1 LFYDTTSRTET
12 TMNGITHP
20 AVEKYLYELLP
31 PRDPLL
37 ARLEQEAQE
46 RDIPIVGPLA
56 GRLLALLVR
65 LTRAKKVLEIG
76 TAIGYST
83 IWLARACA
91 PNGRVVTIEYN
102 EQIAQEARRNISEA
116 GLGRRVRVLVGD
128 GMDLVPTLRTKF
140 DFLFLDAE
148 KHQYRALLELAL
160 PKLTRDALIV
170 TDNVL
175 WSGRVA
181 QSDPDETT
189 QAIRAFNEYVH
200 NHPALETVI
209 VPLRDGLALSRKR

>member
-1 LFYDTTSRTET
+1 
-12 TMNGITHP
+12 MNGITH
-20 AVEKYLYELLP
+20 ADVEKYLYELLP

-37 ARLEQEAQE
+37 LRLEAEAQE
-46 RDIPIVGPLA
+46 KNIPIVGPYA
-56 GRLLALLVR
+56 GRFLYLLVR
-65 LTRAKKVLEIG
+65 LTRAKRILEIG

-91 PNGRVVTIEYN
+91 PYHGRVVTMEFN
-102 EQIAQEARRNISEA
+102 EETAQAARRNIAEA

-128 GMDLVPTLRTKF
+128 GMDLLPTLRGKF

-148 KHQYRALLELAL
+148 KHQYKALIDSAL
-160 PKLTRDALIV
+160 PKLKKGALIA

-181 QSDPDETT
+181 RNDSDATT
-189 QAIRAFNEYVH
+189 QAIREFNKYLE

-209 VPLRDGLALSRKR
+209 VPLRDGIALSRKLKS

>member
-1 LFYDTTSRTET
+1 
-12 TMNGITHP
+12 MNGITYP
-20 AVEKYLYELLP
+20 DIEKYLYELLP

-37 ARLEQEAQE
+37 VRLEQEAQE
-46 RDIPIVGPLA
+46 RDIPIVGPLV

-83 IWLARACA
+83 IWLARAC
-91 PNGRVVTIEYN
+91 PGRVVTIEYN

-148 KHQYRALLELAL
+148 KHQYRALLDLAL
-160 PKLTRDALIV
+160 PKLTRGALIV

-189 QAIRAFNEYVH
+189 QAIREFNEYVR

-209 VPLRDGLALSRKR
+209 VPVRDGLALSRKR

>member
-1 LFYDTTSRTET
+1 
-12 TMNGITHP
+12 MNGITHP
-20 AVEKYLYELLP
+20 DVEQYLYELLP

-37 ARLEQEAQE
+37 VRLEQEARE
-46 RDIPIVGPLA
+46 RAIPIVGPLV

-65 LTRAKKVLEIG
+65 LTRAKRVLEIG

-83 IWLARACA
+83 IWLARAC
-91 PNGRVVTIEYN
+91 PGRVVTIEYN
-102 EQIAQEARRNISEA
+102 KAIAQEARRNISEA

-148 KHQYRALLELAL
+148 KHQYRALLDLAL
-160 PKLTRDALIV
+160 PKLKRGALIV

-181 QSDPDETT
+181 QPNPDETT
-189 QAIRAFNEYVH
+189 QAIREFNEYVH
-200 NHPALETVI
+200 KHPALETVI
-209 VPLRDGLALSRKR
+209 VPVRDGLALSRKR

>member
-1 LFYDTTSRTET
+1 LLYDTTSRTET
-12 TMNGITHP
+12 AMNGITHP

-37 ARLEQEAQE
+37 VRLEQEAQE
-46 RDIPIVGPLA
+46 RDIPIVGPLV

-83 IWLARACA
+83 IWLARAC
-91 PNGRVVTIEYN
+91 PGRVVTIEYN
-102 EQIAQEARRNISEA
+102 EQTAQEARRNISEA

-148 KHQYRALLELAL
+148 KHQYRALLDLAL
-160 PKLTRDALIV
+160 PKLTRGALIV

-189 QAIRAFNEYVH
+189 QAIREFNEYVR

-209 VPLRDGLALSRKR
+209 VPVRDGLALSRKR

>member
-1 LFYDTTSRTET
+1 
-12 TMNGITHP
+12 MNGITYP
-20 AVEKYLYELLP
+20 DIEKYLYELLP

-37 ARLEQEAQE
+37 VRLEQEAQE
-46 RDIPIVGPLA
+46 RDIPIVGPLV

-83 IWLARACA
+83 IWLARAC
-91 PNGRVVTIEYN
+91 PGRVVTIEYN
-102 EQIAQEARRNISEA
+102 EQIAQEALRNISEA

-148 KHQYRALLELAL
+148 KHQYRALLDLAL
-160 PKLTRDALIV
+160 PKLTRGALIV

-189 QAIRAFNEYVH
+189 QAIREFNEYVR

-209 VPLRDGLALSRKR
+209 VPVRDGLALSRKR

>member
-1 LFYDTTSRTET
+1 
-12 TMNGITHP
+12 MNGITYP
-20 AVEKYLYELLP
+20 DIEKYLYELLP

-37 ARLEQEAQE
+37 VRLEQEAQE
-46 RDIPIVGPLA
+46 RDIPIIGPLV

-83 IWLARACA
+83 IWLARAC
-91 PNGRVVTIEYN
+91 PGRVVTIEYN
-102 EQIAQEARRNISEA
+102 EQTAQEARRNISEA

-148 KHQYRALLELAL
+148 KHQYRALLDLAL
-160 PKLTRDALIV
+160 PKLTRGALIV

-189 QAIRAFNEYVH
+189 QAIREFNEYVR

-209 VPLRDGLALSRKR
+209 VPVRDGLALSRKR

>member
-1 LFYDTTSRTET
+1 
-12 TMNGITHP
+12 MNGITYP
-20 AVEKYLYELLP
+20 DIEKYLYELLP

-37 ARLEQEAQE
+37 VRLEQEAQE
-46 RDIPIVGPLA
+46 RDIPIVGPLV

-83 IWLARACA
+83 IWLARAC
-91 PNGRVVTIEYN
+91 PSRVVTIEYN
-102 EQIAQEARRNISEA
+102 EQTAQEARRNISEA

-148 KHQYRALLELAL
+148 KHQYRALLDLAL
-160 PKLTRDALIV
+160 PKLTRGALIV

-189 QAIRAFNEYVH
+189 QAIREFNEYVR

-209 VPLRDGLALSRKR
+209 VPVRDGLALSRKR

>member
-1 LFYDTTSRTET
+1 
-12 TMNGITHP
+12 MNGITHP
-20 AVEKYLYELLP
+20 DIEKYLYELLP

-37 ARLEQEAQE
+37 VRLEQEAQE
-46 RDIPIVGPLA
+46 RDIPIVGPLV

-83 IWLARACA
+83 IWLARAC
-91 PNGRVVTIEYN
+91 PGRVVTIEYN
-102 EQIAQEARRNISEA
+102 EQTAQEARRNISEA

-148 KHQYRALLELAL
+148 KHQYRALLDLAL
-160 PKLTRDALIV
+160 PKLTRGALIV

-189 QAIRAFNEYVH
+189 QAIREFNEYVR

-209 VPLRDGLALSRKR
+209 VPVRDGLALSRKR

>member
-1 LFYDTTSRTET
+1 
-12 TMNGITHP
+12 MNGITHP
-20 AVEKYLYELLP
+20 DVEKYLYELLP

-37 ARLEQEAQE
+37 ERLEAEARE
-46 RDIPIVGPLA
+46 RDIPIVGPLV
-56 GRLLALLVR
+56 GGLLALLVR

-83 IWLARACA
+83 IWLARAC
-91 PNGRVVTIEYN
+91 PGRVVTIEYN
-102 EQIAQEARRNISEA
+102 KAIAQEAQRNISEA
-116 GLGRRVRVLVGD
+116 GLSRRVRVLVGD

-148 KHQYRALLELAL
+148 KHQYRALLDLAL
-160 PKLTRDALIV
+160 PKMKRGALIV

-189 QAIRAFNEYVH
+189 QAIREFNEYVH
-200 NHPALETVI
+200 KHPALETVI
-209 VPLRDGLALSRKR
+209 VPVRDGLALSRKR

>member
-1 LFYDTTSRTET
+1 LLYDTTSRTET
-12 TMNGITHP
+12 AMNGITYP
-20 AVEKYLYELLP
+20 DIEKYLYELLP

-37 ARLEQEAQE
+37 VRLEQEAQE
-46 RDIPIVGPLA
+46 RDIPIVGPLV

-91 PNGRVVTIEYN
+91 PGRVVTIEYN
-102 EQIAQEARRNISEA
+102 EQTAQEARRNISEA

-148 KHQYRALLELAL
+148 KHQYRALLDLAL
-160 PKLTRDALIV
+160 PKLTRGALIV

-189 QAIRAFNEYVH
+189 QAIREFNEYVR

-209 VPLRDGLALSRKR
+209 VPVRDGLALSRKR

>member
-1 LFYDTTSRTET
+1 
-12 TMNGITHP
+12 MNGITYP
-20 AVEKYLYELLP
+20 DIEKYLYELLP

-37 ARLEQEAQE
+37 VRLEQEAQE
-46 RDIPIVGPLA
+46 RDIPIVGPLV

-65 LTRAKKVLEIG
+65 LTRAKKVLESG

-83 IWLARACA
+83 IWLARAC
-91 PNGRVVTIEYN
+91 PGRVVTIEYN
-102 EQIAQEARRNISEA
+102 EQTAQEARRNISEA

-148 KHQYRALLELAL
+148 KHQYRALLDLAL
-160 PKLTRDALIV
+160 PKLTRGALIV

-189 QAIRAFNEYVH
+189 QAIREFNEYVR

-209 VPLRDGLALSRKR
+209 VPVRDGLALSRKR

>member
-1 LFYDTTSRTET
+1 MSH
-12 TMNGITHP
+12 ITHP
-20 AVEKYLYELLP
+20 DVERYLYELVL

-56 GRLLALLVR
+56 GRFLYLLVR
-65 LTRAKKVLEIG
+65 LSRAKRILEIG

-91 PNGRVVTIEYN
+91 PVGGRVVTMELN
-102 EQIAQEARRNISEA
+102 PQIAQEAQRNIAEA
-116 GLGRRVRVLVGD
+116 GLKRRVKVLVGD
-128 GMDLVPTLRTKF
+128 GMDLLPRLRGKF

-148 KHQYRALLELAL
+148 KHQYKTLLNLAL
-160 PKLTRDALIV
+160 PKLKRGALIV

-181 QSDPDETT
+181 QPNPDETT
-189 QAIRAFNEYVH
+189 RAIQEFNEYLRT
-200 NHPALETVI
+200 HPALETVI
-209 VPLRDGLALSRKR
+209 VPLRDGLALSRTR

>member
-1 LFYDTTSRTET
+1 
-12 TMNGITHP
+12 MNGITYP
-20 AVEKYLYELLP
+20 DIEKYLYELLP

-37 ARLEQEAQE
+37 VRLEQEAQE
-46 RDIPIVGPLA
+46 RDIPIVGPLV

-83 IWLARACA
+83 IWLARAC
-91 PNGRVVTIEYN
+91 PGRVVTIEYN
-102 EQIAQEARRNISEA
+102 EQTAQEARRNISEA

-148 KHQYRALLELAL
+148 KHQYRALLDLAL
-160 PKLTRDALIV
+160 PKLTRGALIV

-189 QAIRAFNEYVH
+189 QAIREFNEYVR

-209 VPLRDGLALSRKR
+209 VPVRDGLALSRKR

>member
-1 LFYDTTSRTET
+1 
-12 TMNGITHP
+12 MNGITYP
-20 AVEKYLYELLP
+20 DIEKYLYELLP

-37 ARLEQEAQE
+37 VRLEQEAQE
-46 RDIPIVGPLA
+46 RDIPIVGPLV

-83 IWLARACA
+83 IWLARAC
-91 PNGRVVTIEYN
+91 PGRVVTIEYN
-102 EQIAQEARRNISEA
+102 EQTAQEARRNISEA

-148 KHQYRALLELAL
+148 KHQYRALLDLASAQTH
-160 PKLTRDALIV
+160 TR
-170 TDNVL
+170 
-175 WSGRVA
+175 
-181 QSDPDETT
+181 
-189 QAIRAFNEYVH
+189 RAHRHRQRAVER
-200 NHPALETVI
+200 PRRSE
-209 VPLRDGLALSRKR
+209 RSR